1 MKRLRLIA
9 LIVAVLLAGGFAL
22 HLFQSRE
29 PRYQGRSLVEWMDD
43 YGRASASASDV
54 EMDISRRAVKQIGS
68 NAIPFLLKE
77 LSTKD
82 TALEERLKLWLQRQP
97 LVQFH
102 FKYAWEHRLQGL
114 EGFAILEQDASCAV
128 PDLVELSRD
137 NDADIRRTALN
148 ILCLLKPKQDI
159 LLPIL
164 LQAFHDPSAPIR
176 DIAAVRLHQLYPD
189 EAAKAG
195 VYKKYPTLEHANP
208 GSPLQYK

>member
-1 MKRLRLIA
+1 MKRLRFIA
-9 LIVAVLLAGGFAL
+9 LIVAILLAGGLAL

-29 PRYQGRSLVEWMDD
+29 PPYQGRSLVEWMDD

-54 EMDISRRAVKQIGS
+54 EMEISRQAVKQIGT

-77 LSTKD
+77 LSAKD
-82 TALEERLKLWLQRQP
+82 TALQERLKLWLQRQP

-137 NDADIRRTALN
+137 NDADIRRGALN
-148 ILCLLKPKQDI
+148 VLCIIKPKQDI

-164 LQAFHDPSAPIR
+164 LQAFHDPSAPNR
-176 DIAAVRLHQLYPD
+176 ETAAIRLHRLYPD

-195 VYKKYPTLEHANP
+195 VYKKYPTLERSNRD
-208 GSPLQYK
+208 SSLK